1 MGQEWPVCL
10 FCFVFV
16 ISFVFWLISLS
27 CLYSVFWILSSLPFK
42 THHWSSGSY
51 WLIQMSKHTCNKHVA
66 GSIHA
71 CVTPVW
77 LLFSVPLF
85 FYYYTFKKIV
95 YHTYIHAC
103 THSFMLIYIHMCTWT
118 NVYMH
123 AHAHTHTCTH
133 MHAHTHTHMPT
144 YMQRVISHPILNA
157 KRRFVL
163 VRCLWSHR
171 LCTWC
176 ILFTPLSYMQ
186 RRQMYY

>member
-85 FYYYTFKKIV
+85 FYYYTFKKNRLSHIHSCM
-95 YHTYIHAC
+95 HTFIHAYIHTHVHMDKCIHAC
-103 THSFMLIYIHMCTWT
+103 SCTH
-118 NVYMH
+118 
-123 AHAHTHTCTH
+123 TH
-133 MHAHTHTHMPT
+133 MHAHACTHTYTHAHIHAKSNLT
-144 YMQRVISHPILNA
+144 SHT
-157 KRRFVL
+157 K
-163 VRCLWSHR
+163 C
-171 LCTWC
+171 
-176 ILFTPLSYMQ
+176 
-186 RRQMYY
+186 